1 MSLKKIQDGLIYNTG
16 TATFVAVVSN
26 GYDEGNFNYWVEKL
40 YRTDNGRWFVHKAG
54 GGNTPYATKHWDG
67 MSFGELIEVLD
78 EAGVKS
84 WLERNNLV
92 KAYEKYFG
100 NEIKDA

>member
-1 MSLKKIQDGLIYNTG
+1 MKKIQEGLVYDTE
-16 TATFVAVVSN
+16 TANFVAEVNN
-26 GYDEGNFNYWVEKL
+26 GYEEQNFNYWVEEL

-54 GGNTPYATKHWDG
+54 GGNTQYATKYG
-67 MSFGELIEVLD
+67 NMRCFGEQIEVLD

-84 WLERNNLV
+84 WLERHNRV